1 MAMVSAA
8 SPSAVRE
15 RHDGRVAHAKKVLD
29 AVAARPLVKSRQ
41 RVQDH
46 AEVLTPAWLVDDMLD
61 LVKDESERIDSRFLE
76 PACGDGNFLVRVLA
90 RKLHTVKTRYGRSE
104 FEMRHQAL
112 LAVMS
117 IYGIDIQADN
127 AADCRKNLLNLFN
140 AFLGLKAGSDLARA
154 AAVVLEANI
163 VHGDA
168 LAMRCI
174 NADTGFPSLP
184 IIFPEWGYLGRGKY
198 QRRDFRFDALA
209 SRSTVRAGERDHEVF
224 QPVKSYP
231 PMTVKELAA

>member
-1 MAMVSAA
+1 MAIGSEVP
-8 SPSAVRE
+8 PSAVRE
-15 RHDGRVAHAKKVLD
+15 RQDGRVVHAKRVLD

-41 RVQDH
+41 RVHDH

-61 LVKDESERIDSRFLE
+61 LVKDASERIDSRFLE

-90 RKLHTVKTRYGRSE
+90 RKLRTVKARYGRSE
-104 FEMRHQAL
+104 FDMRHQAL

-117 IYGIDIQADN
+117 IYGIEIQADN
-127 AADCRKNLLNLFN
+127 AADCRMNLLNVFS
-140 AFLGLKAGSDLARA
+140 AFMGLKAGDELLRA

-163 VHGDA
+163 IHGDA

-174 NADTGFPSLP
+174 NSETGFLDLP
-184 IIFPEWGYLGRGKY
+184 IVFPEWGYLGRGRY
-198 QRRDFRFDALA
+198 QRRDFRFDALG
-209 SRSTVRAGERDHEVF
+209 SRPNAQTGEQDQSVF

-231 PMTVKELAA
+231 RLTVKELAA